1 MLFYIRMY
9 QSTNTTRGDACVNM
23 HCVTGLVVVVF
34 CCLLN
39 WCDDGPNRQENLR
52 LDQLLEDGL
61 TVPVPAGGVANCL
74 LQLFPGLVGIG
85 YTAHLC
91 VEVGGKLTLY
101 RSNTNLPSHHAYK
114 ISRDKYSALEGAAD
128 ASMTDCTW
136 CLAAFLSLASLI
148 MTCFK
153 CASLLGG

>member
-1 MLFYIRMY
+1 MY

-61 TVPVPAGGVANCL
+61 TIPVPAGGVANCL

-91 VEVGGKLTLY
+91 VDVGGKLTL
-101 RSNTNLPSHHAYK
+101 H
-114 ISRDKYSALEGAAD
+114 ISQQHQPPFTSCIQDQQG
-128 ASMTDCTW
+128 W
-136 CLAAFLSLASLI
+136 Q
-148 MTCFK
+148 
-153 CASLLGG
+153 